1 MKLSNKMLIIGG
13 FLLLSSNIMADSW
26 SSYFPP
32 NKQIKAKVM
41 ELAASAEVNKSVQK
55 LQKGVAEHQEWF
67 KSYIKDRKPGEI
79 LPYHKNMG
87 ITENEYKI
95 FLDNLNHVGIKQI
108 GTVDVSF
115 QQEKDGSFKI
125 KTEQKSPIDG
135 LIIGQQAV
143 TTPFG
148 KATKYSIINNSDKN
162 APTGPWK
169 GVQWSLIDF
178 DEQQMKTKSFRE
190 MKGKDVK
197 LAVGKLSNTGEGILY
212 YNVNDIDMPKDK
224 KVQISYIIFYP
235 LNDEVLSKRA

>member
-1 MKLSNKMLIIGG
+1 MKLSNKMLIIAG

-26 SSYFPP
+26 NSYFPP

-41 ELAASAEVNKSVQK
+41 ELAASAETNKIVQK
-55 LQKGVAEHQEWF
+55 LQKGIAEHQEWF
-67 KSYIKDRKPGEI
+67 QSYIKDRKPGEI
-79 LPYHKNMG
+79 LPYHSNMG

-95 FLDNLNHVGIKQI
+95 FQDNINHMGIKQT

-125 KTEQKSPIDG
+125 KTEQKSPING
-135 LIIGQQAV
+135 LIIGQKTV
-143 TTPFG
+143 ITPFG
-148 KATKYSIINNSDKN
+148 NATKYSIINNSNKD

-169 GVQWSLIDF
+169 GVQWSFTDF
-178 DEQQMKTKSFRE
+178 DEQQMETKSFSE

-212 YNVNDIDMPKDK
+212 YNVNDIDMPKNK
-224 KVQISYIIFYP
+224 KVQITYVIFYP
-235 LNDEVLSKRA
+235 LNN